1 MSTSKLTH
9 DPHVRIFDTTLR
21 DGEQAPGFSMSPA
34 EKLDMARTLEA
45 LNVDIIEAGF
55 AAASPGDLEAV
66 QLIATEI
73 RTPTICAL
81 ARAVEADIDAAIRA
95 LETARHSRAHLFIAT
110 SPIHREFKLRMSKA
124 EILKAID
131 ASIRHARDHVD
142 EIEFSAEDAL
152 RTEPEFL
159 VEAMSCAA
167 QAGATILNAPDTV
180 GICTPD
186 EIHAA
191 FTNLI
196 ANVERPQ
203 GVIFS
208 THCHDDLGLAVANS
222 LAAVHAGARQVEC
235 AINGIGER
243 AGNCSLEELVMGLAV
258 REDIFRTNTRVE
270 TEHLWPASQ
279 KLMRLTGTQIAPNK
293 AIIGKNAFAHEAGIH
308 QHGML
313 ADRRTYEIMS
323 AETVGAPGSSLILG
337 KHSGKHALGQRL
349 AQLGYQPSPGDLN
362 DAFKAFKTLADRH
375 GEVTDADIVAMM
387 EGYSPSGSAWHVVR
401 TELRTTT
408 GRKPTQFARVELEH
422 PDRGRVSDVATGD
435 GQMAAA
441 FTAVQRITGLQADVL
456 GLETRL
462 LNSGAG
468 REFTADIEVEIAGER
483 STGRAR
489 GPDVITAAI
498 DALLFTLN
506 RNEARQ
512 CAGKTAEPA

>member
-1 MSTSKLTH
+1 MSTSNLTN
-9 DPHVRIFDTTLR
+9 DLHVRIFDTTLR

-34 EKLDMARTLEA
+34 AKLDMARTLEA

-55 AAASPGDLEAV
+55 AAASPGDLQAI
-66 QLIATEI
+66 QLIASEI

-81 ARAVEADIDAAIRA
+81 ARALEPDIDAAIIA
-95 LETARHSRAHLFIAT
+95 LEKARHSRAHIFIAT

-124 EILKAID
+124 QILKAIET
-131 ASIRHARDHVD
+131 SIRHARDHFD

-159 VEAMSCAA
+159 IEAMSCAA
-167 QAGATILNAPDTV
+167 MAGATILNAPDTV

-186 EIHAA
+186 EIFAA
-191 FTNLI
+191 FTNMI
-196 ANVERPQ
+196 ENVERPDH
-203 GVIFS
+203 VIFS
-208 THCHDDLGLAVANS
+208 AHCHDDLGLAVANS

-243 AGNCSLEELVMGLAV
+243 AGNCSLEELVMALAV
-258 REDIFRTNTRVE
+258 REDIFHTTTQID

-323 AETVGAPGSSLILG
+323 AATVGAPASSLVLG
-337 KHSGKHALGQRL
+337 KHSGKHALSQRL
-349 AQLGYQPSPGDLN
+349 AQLGYQPSPDDL
-362 DAFKAFKTLADRH
+362 DAAFRMFKTIADRH

-387 EGYSPSGSAWHVVR
+387 EGYSPSGSAWRVVR
-401 TELRTTT
+401 TELRTTS

-422 PDRGRVSDVATGD
+422 PDRGRISDVATGE

-441 FTAVQRITGLQADVL
+441 FAAVQRITGTQADVL

-462 LNSGAG
+462 LRSAAG
-468 REFTADIEVEIAGER
+468 REFTADIEVEIGGER
-483 STGRAR
+483 CSGRAR

-506 RNEARQ
+506 RNEARHSV
-512 CAGKTAEPA
+512 GKIAEPA